1 MEIVSL
7 DSNSFHLF
15 LTATIGGRVE
25 DILIDTGASRTVF
38 DLSHLVEEPLSE
50 EFSLQTAGIGAES
63 LPISF
68 GCLPE
73 LLLGNWEI
81 KNLKVAAMD
90 FSRINDWYA
99 RFTSRRI
106 AALIGS
112 DFLLAHKAVID
123 YGKRRVTFSVPLS
136 QIRRPISD
144 AAVP

>member
-7 DSNSFHLF
+7 DSSSFHLF
-15 LTATIGGRVE
+15 LKATIGGRLE

-50 EFSLQTAGIGAES
+50 EFTLQTAGIGAES

-73 LLLGNWEI
+73 LLLDNWEI

-99 RFTSRRI
+99 RFSSRRI

-112 DFLLAHKAVID
+112 DFLLAHKAKID
-123 YGKRRVTFSVPLS
+123 YSKRCVTFSVPLS
-136 QIRRPISD
+136 QIRRPLSD
-144 AAVP
+144 SAVP